1 MIRTKDKAD
10 AGRPEADVSV
20 IYTDKMKKAALTPLK
35 AGKSAVQYTADAKR
49 SLQKSKTC
57 RWDKKLSDPAD
68 VQKQPQVSPENKDFR
83 RSGDKVKTAGRAV
96 RTNQNAVKTAE
107 RSAEAAGKYAEA
119 ARRSQRISKAVRG
132 GTGKTKVA
140 VRKTAEAAAKA
151 IRAVKT
157 SVTVLLAGGW
167 IILAVVI
174 LISFTAAVFGSGFGI
189 FYSGSDDKPISV
201 IAAEIDA
208 DFNAELQR
216 IQSSNKHDILK
227 ITGHKADWKETLA
240 FFAVYAA
247 DSDSEA
253 AQDVIELDEE
263 KIKKLN
269 SIFWEMNSID
279 YRTGEITETVT
290 ETVKDKNGKTVEKK
304 KNVKRIC
311 LYINIRSK
319 TADEMAFE
327 YDFTDSQTQQLEE
340 LLSPEYDE
348 MWEAVLSGV
357 SDDYYGMGNGD
368 IAAIARSQLGNT
380 GGEIYWR
387 WYGFE
392 TRTEWCACFVSW
404 CADQCGYINT
414 GVFPNF
420 ASCSQ
425 GIMWFQEHDC
435 WRAGS
440 YIPKRGD
447 IIFFD
452 WDNDGISDHVGIVER
467 AENGTVYTIEGN
479 SGDVCR
485 SGSYEVGSGCI
496 FGYGVPDY

>member
-1 MIRTKDKAD
+1 
-10 AGRPEADVSV
+10 
-20 IYTDKMKKAALTPLK
+20 MKKAALTPLK
-35 AGKSAVQYTADAKR
+35 AGKSAVKYTADAKC

-57 RWDKKLSDPAD
+57 RSDKKLSNSA
-68 VQKQPQVSPENKDFR
+68 VSEEPQVSPENKDFKR
-83 RSGDKVKTAGRAV
+83 PADRVKTADRAV
-96 RTNQNAVKTAE
+96 RTKKNAVKTVE
-107 RSAEAAGKYAEA
+107 RSAEAAGKYTET
-119 ARRSQRISKAVRG
+119 ARRSQRISKAIKGRIS
-132 GTGKTKVA
+132 KTKTA
-140 VRKTAEAAAKA
+140 VRKISKA
-151 IRAVKT
+151 IRTVKT

-167 IILAVVI
+167 IILAAVI

-201 IAAEIDA
+201 IASEIDA

-216 IQSSNKHDILK
+216 IQSFNKHDILK
-227 ITGHKADWKETLA
+227 ITGHKADWKEVLA

-253 AQDVIELDEE
+253 AQDVIELNNE

-279 YRTGEITETVT
+279 YRTEEITETVT
-290 ETVKDKNGKTVEKK
+290 ETVKDKDGKTVEKK
-304 KNVKRIC
+304 KKVKRIC
-311 LYINIRSK
+311 LFINIRSK
-319 TADEMAFE
+319 TADEMAFD
-327 YDFTDSQTQQLEE
+327 YDFTDSQSQQLDE

-357 SDDYYGMGNGD
+357 SDDYYGTGNGD
-368 IAAIARSQLGNT
+368 IVGIAKSQLGNT
-380 GGEIYWR
+380 GGETYWR

-414 GVFPNF
+414 GVLPKF

-425 GIMWFQEHDC
+425 GIMWFQEHNR
-435 WRAGS
+435 WRTGS
-440 YIPKRGD
+440 YIPKQGD

-452 WDNDGISDHVGIVER
+452 WDNDGVSDHVGIVDR
-467 AENGTVYTIEGN
+467 TENGTVYTIEGN
-479 SGDVCR
+479 SGDACR